1 MRSAF
6 SLRRELARFRRNGF
20 IRTKIGIYEVAM
32 FKKLIGSKAF
42 YKMVF
47 MIALPMIIQN
57 TITNFV
63 NLLDNIMVGQ
73 LGTAQMSGVSVVNQL
88 IFIFNLAVF
97 GISSGAGVFTS
108 QFFGCQDMDGVRQTM
123 RYRLI
128 ASLAVSG
135 LFIGA
140 VVLWQDTL
148 IGLFLKAEAPAD
160 AAQYLRYGKEYLA
173 IMLWGLP
180 AFALSSAYAGTLREG
195 KQTVLPM
202 ISGLI
207 AVGVNLMFNYILIFG
222 RFGAPALGARGAA
235 IATVISRY
243 VELAIV
249 VLWTHLNPKKC
260 PYGPRLYKNLY
271 IPAPLL
277 KKLILKGIP
286 LMCNEILWSF
296 AITFMNQRY
305 ALCGPGVLAALNITS
320 VINLLSNVVT
330 LTLGSTAGIILG
342 QLMGACRPAREIR
355 EESRRLIFLS
365 FLSGTVFGLLL
376 VAAAPLFPRL
386 YNTTDEIRQIATG
399 MIFILALFKP
409 TLGLVHACYNTI
421 RSGGK
426 TFLTFLNDS
435 GFMWFVSVPLAFC
448 LTAFTDLSI
457 LPIYFLCQTPELLK
471 LVMSFFILRGNGWMQ
486 NLTK

>member
-1 MRSAF
+1 
-6 SLRRELARFRRNGF
+6 
-20 IRTKIGIYEVAM
+20 M
-32 FKKLIGSKAF
+32 FKKFIGSKAF

-108 QFFGCQDMDGVRQTM
+108 QFFGCEDMDGVRQTM
-123 RYRLI
+123 RYRLM
-128 ASLAVSG
+128 ASLAISAA
-135 LFIGA
+135 FIGI
-140 VVLWQDTL
+140 VVWKQDAL
-148 IGLFLKAEAPAD
+148 IGLFLKAESPAD
-160 AAQYLRYGKEYLA
+160 AAQYLAYGKKYLA

-180 AFALSSAYAGTLREG
+180 AFALSNAYAGTLREG
-195 KQTVLPM
+195 KQTVVPM
-202 ISGLI
+202 ASGLI
-207 AVGVNLMFNYILIFG
+207 AVFVNLFFNYVLIFG
-222 RFGAPALGARGAA
+222 HFGAPALGVEGAA

-260 PYGPRLYKNLY
+260 PFVPRLYRNLY
-271 IPAPLL
+271 IPAKLL
-277 KKLILKGIP
+277 KMLILKGIP

-305 ALCGPGVLAALNITS
+305 ALCGAGVLAALNITS

-330 LTLGSTAGIILG
+330 LTLGNTTGIILG
-342 QLMGACRPAREIR
+342 QMMGAGEEKEAIR
-355 EESRRLIFLS
+355 AQSRRLIFLS
-365 FLSGTVFGLLL
+365 FVSGIVFGILL
-376 VAAAPLFPRL
+376 VIIAPLFPKL
-386 YNTTDEIRQIATG
+386 YNTTDQIRQMATG
-399 MIFILALFKP
+399 MIFILAIFKP
-409 TLGLVHACYNTI
+409 VMGLVHACYNTI
-421 RSGGK
+421 RAGGK
-426 TFLTFLNDS
+426 TLLTFINDS
-435 GFMWFVSVPLAFC
+435 GFMWCISVPLVFC
-448 LTAFTDLSI
+448 LSAFTQLPI
-457 LPIYFLCQTPELLK
+457 LPIYFLCQVPEVLK
-471 LVMSFFILRGNGWMQ
+471 LVLCLCIIKGDSWMQ

>member
-1 MRSAF
+1 
-6 SLRRELARFRRNGF
+6 
-20 IRTKIGIYEVAM
+20 M

-108 QFFGCQDMDGVRQTM
+108 QFFGSKDMDGVRQTM
-123 RYRLI
+123 RYRLM
-128 ASLAVSG
+128 ASLAISAG
-135 LFIGA
+135 FIGL
-140 VVLWQDTL
+140 VVWKQDAL
-148 IGLFLKAEAPAD
+148 IGLFLQGESAAD
-160 AAQYLRYGKEYLA
+160 AAQYLAYGKKYLSV
-173 IMLWGLP
+173 ILWGLP
-180 AFALSSAYAGTLREG
+180 GFALSNAYAGTLREG
-195 KQTVLPM
+195 KQTVVPM
-202 ISGLI
+202 VSGLI
-207 AVGVNLMFNYILIFG
+207 AVFVNLLFNYILIFG
-222 RFGAPALGARGAA
+222 HFGAPALGVEGAA

-260 PYGPRLYKNLY
+260 PFVPRLYKNLY
-271 IPAPLL
+271 IPAQLL

-286 LMCNEILWSF
+286 LMLNEILWSF

-305 ALCGPGVLAALNITS
+305 AICGAGVLAALNITS

-330 LTLGSTAGIILG
+330 LTLGSTTGIILG
-342 QLMGACRPAREIR
+342 QMMGAGNEKDAIR
-355 EESRRLIFLS
+355 DQSRKLIFLS
-365 FLSGTVFGLLL
+365 FVSGTVFGILL
-376 VAAAPLFPRL
+376 VLIAPLFPKL
-386 YNTTDEIRQIATG
+386 YNTTDEIRQMATG

-409 TLGLVHACYNTI
+409 VMGLVHASYNTI
-421 RSGGK
+421 RAGGK
-426 TFLTFLNDS
+426 TLLTFINDS
-435 GFMWFVSVPLAFC
+435 GFMWCVSVPLVFC
-448 LTAFTDLSI
+448 LSAFTKLPI
-457 LPIYFLCQTPELLK
+457 LPIYFLCQVPEVLK
-471 LVMSFFILRGNGWMQ
+471 LIVSLSIIKGNSWMQ

>member
-1 MRSAF
+1 
-6 SLRRELARFRRNGF
+6 
-20 IRTKIGIYEVAM
+20 M
-32 FKKLIGSKAF
+32 FKKFIGSKAF

-108 QFFGCQDMDGVRQTM
+108 QFFGCEDMDGVRQTM
-123 RYRLI
+123 RYRLM
-128 ASLAVSG
+128 ASLAISAA
-135 LFIGA
+135 FIGI
-140 VVLWQDTL
+140 VVWKQDAL
-148 IGLFLKAEAPAD
+148 IGLFLKAESPAD
-160 AAQYLRYGKEYLA
+160 AAQYLTYGKKYLA

-180 AFALSSAYAGTLREG
+180 AFALSNAYAGTLREG
-195 KQTVLPM
+195 KQTVVPM
-202 ISGLI
+202 ASGLI
-207 AVGVNLMFNYILIFG
+207 AVFVNLFFNYVLIFG
-222 RFGAPALGARGAA
+222 HFGAPALGVEGAA

-260 PYGPRLYKNLY
+260 PFVPRLYRNLY
-271 IPAPLL
+271 IPAKLL
-277 KKLILKGIP
+277 KMLILKGIP

-305 ALCGPGVLAALNITS
+305 ALCGAGVLAALNITS

-330 LTLGSTAGIILG
+330 LTLGNTTGIILG
-342 QLMGACRPAREIR
+342 QMMGAGEEKEAIR
-355 EESRRLIFLS
+355 AQSRRLIFLS
-365 FLSGTVFGLLL
+365 FVSGIVFGILL
-376 VAAAPLFPRL
+376 VIIAPLFPKL
-386 YNTTDEIRQIATG
+386 YNTTDQIRQMATG
-399 MIFILALFKP
+399 MIFILAIFKP
-409 TLGLVHACYNTI
+409 VMGLVHACYNTI
-421 RSGGK
+421 RAGGK
-426 TFLTFLNDS
+426 TLLTFINDS
-435 GFMWFVSVPLAFC
+435 GFMWCISVPLVFC
-448 LTAFTDLSI
+448 LSAFTQLPI
-457 LPIYFLCQTPELLK
+457 LPIYFLCQVPEVLK
-471 LVMSFFILRGNGWMQ
+471 LVLCLCIIKGDSWMQ

>member
-1 MRSAF
+1 
-6 SLRRELARFRRNGF
+6 
-20 IRTKIGIYEVAM
+20 M
-32 FKKLIGSKAF
+32 FKKLIGTKAF
-42 YKMVF
+42 YKTVF

-63 NLLDNIMVGQ
+63 SLLDNVMVGQ

-108 QFFGCQDMDGVRQTM
+108 QFFGSRDMDGVRQTM

-128 ASLAVSG
+128 SSLVISAG
-135 LFIGA
+135 FIGA

-148 IGLFLKAEAPAD
+148 IGLFLKAESPAD
-160 AAQYLRYGKEYLA
+160 AAAYLA
-173 IMLWGLP
+173 SGKAYLAVMLWGLP

-195 KQTVLPM
+195 KQTVVPM
-202 ISGLI
+202 VAGLI
-207 AVGVNLMFNYILIFG
+207 AVGVNLSLNYVLIFG
-222 RFGAPALGARGAA
+222 KLGAPALGVRGAA
-235 IATVISRY
+235 YATVISRF
-243 VELAIV
+243 VELAVV

-260 PYGPRLYKNLY
+260 PFAPRLYKNLY

-305 ALCGPGVLAALNITS
+305 VLCGAGVLAALNIAS
-320 VINLLSNVVT
+320 VVNMLSNVVT
-330 LTLGSTAGIILG
+330 ISLGNVSGILLG
-342 QLMGACRPAREIR
+342 QMIGAGNSPQAVRT
-355 EESRRLIFLS
+355 ESRKLIFLS
-365 FLSGTVFGLLL
+365 LVSGILFGILLAI
-376 VAAAPLFPRL
+376 VAPLFPRL
-386 YNTTDEIRQIATG
+386 YNTTAHIRSTAAS

-409 TLGLVHACYNTI
+409 TLGLVHACYNAI

-426 TFLTFLNDS
+426 TWLTFLNDS
-435 GFMWFVSVPLAFC
+435 GFMWAISVPLAFC
-448 LTAFTDLSI
+448 LTAFTNLPI
-457 LPIYFLCQTPELLK
+457 LPVYFICQLPELLK
-471 LVMSFFILRGNGWMQ
+471 LCVCMLILKGDGWMQ